1 MDIIRGDTMRNYR
14 ETMDI
19 IRGDTMRNLQR
30 NNGHNKGGHYEE
42 PTEKQW
48 TVLYNK
54 GAHYETS
61 LQ

>member
-1 MDIIRGDTMRNYR
+1 
-14 ETMDI
+14 MDI